1 LSRVL
6 RLDLAYEGTAY
17 QGWQVQSDAPTV
29 QGCVAEAARK
39 LLGSDLRLTGAS
51 RTDAGV
57 HALRQTAS
65 LVTASPLGVRA
76 VQAALNAVLPGDI
89 RVLSVRD
96 APPGFDARR
105 AATGKRYAYLIDTGG
120 VPSPFTRG
128 FVWHVGRPLD
138 VPRMRE
144 ALACLRGRHDFSAF
158 RASAGRAHDPT
169 CTVRAV
175 HVLQRRTRVAI
186 VVSAD
191 RFVHHMVRNIVG
203 SVVEVGRGA
212 RAPGWMAEVLRGHD
226 RRRAG
231 PTAPGHGLT
240 LVRVLYAHVLAGGP
254 SAG

>member
-6 RLDLAYEGTAY
+6 RLDLAYVGTAY
-17 QGWQVQSDAPTV
+17 QGWQVQSDAPTI
-29 QGCVAEAARK
+29 QGCVAQAARK
-39 LLGSDLRLTGAS
+39 LLGPDLRLTGAS

-65 LVTASPLGVRA
+65 LTTASSLAASA
-76 VQAALNAVLPGDI
+76 VQAALNAVLPRDI

-105 AATGKRYAYLIDTGG
+105 AATGKRYAYLIDTGR
-120 VPSPFTRG
+120 VLSPFARG
-128 FVWHVGRPLD
+128 FVWHIGRPLD

-158 RASAGRAHDPT
+158 RASAGRDHDPT

-175 HVLQRRTRVAI
+175 HVLQRRTRMA
-186 VVSAD
+186 VVISAD
-191 RFVHHMVRNIVG
+191 RFVHHMVRTIVG

-212 RAPGWMAEVLRGHD
+212 RPPGWLAEVLSGRD

-231 PTAPGHGLT
+231 PTAPGHGLI
-240 LVRVLYAHVLAGGP
+240 LIRVLYPHVAEGGP

>member
-6 RLDLAYEGTAY
+6 RLDLAYDGTAY
-17 QGWQVQSDAPTV
+17 QGWQVQSNAPTV

-39 LLGSDLRLTGAS
+39 LLGPDLHLTGAS

-65 LVTASPLGVRA
+65 LVTASSLDVNA
-76 VQAALNAVLPGDI
+76 VQAALNATLPRDI
-89 RVLSVRD
+89 RVLSVCD

-105 AATGKRYAYLIDTGG
+105 AATGKRYGYLIDTGQ
-120 VPSPFTRG
+120 VLSPFARG
-128 FVWHVGRPLD
+128 FVWHIGRPLD
-138 VPRMRE
+138 VTRMRE

-158 RASAGRAHDPT
+158 RASAGRDHDPT
-169 CTVRAV
+169 CTVRAA
-175 HVLQRRTRVAI
+175 HVLQRRTRMAVLI
-186 VVSAD
+186 CAD

-212 RAPGWMAEVLRGHD
+212 RPPGWMAEVLRGGD
-226 RRRAG
+226 RRQAG

-240 LVRVLYAHVLAGGP
+240 LIRVLYPPRPGGGP